1 MSVKSKMTAIADK
14 IRALL
19 GITGT
24 MGLDAMADN
33 IQAAQNE
40 VDAQDALITQIS
52 ELANAK
58 ATGIIPAGWLGITEN
73 GMYNVTEY
81 ANVDVYIPPYLPNAL
96 NAITSGS
103 FTLEADHTSEDGN
116 FSIEHGLGRTPNFF
130 FVFADSTTI
139 DHPWPV
145 NSLISLYGIRTQVG
159 TSDNTV
165 FSFIICVNSI
175 YPAGKI
181 AQSGNYAVDSS
192 YYCKQ
197 DKIILAPNSN
207 WHFKA
212 GVTYRWICGHTNN
225 LPN

>member
-19 GITGT
+19 GITET

-40 VDAQDALITQIS
+40 VDAQGALITHIS

-58 ATGIIPAGWLGITEN
+58 AEGIIPAGWLGITEN

-103 FTLEADHTSEDGN
+103 FTLEADHTSENGN

-130 FVFADSTTI
+130 FVFADSATI
-139 DHPWPV
+139 GNPWPV
-145 NSLISLYGIRTQVG
+145 GSLISLYGIRTQVD
-159 TSDNTV
+159 TSNNIVYSLITCANYI
-165 FSFIICVNSI
+165 FSNGGVTS
-175 YPAGKI
+175 
-181 AQSGNYAVDSS
+181 SGHYSVDSS

-197 DKIILAPNSN
+197 DKIILNPSS
-207 WHFKA
+207 WYFKA
-212 GVTYRWICGHTNN
+212 GVTYRWFCGHTNN
-225 LPN
+225 LTD

>member
-19 GITGT
+19 GITRT

-33 IQAAQNE
+33 IQIVQNE
-40 VDAQDALITQIS
+40 VDAQGAIITHIS
-52 ELANAK
+52 ELASTK
-58 ATGIIPAGWLGITEN
+58 AQGIVPTGWLGITEN

-81 ANVDVYIPPYLPNAL
+81 ANIDVYIPPYLPNAI
-96 NAITSGS
+96 NAITSGT
-103 FTLEADHTSEDGN
+103 FTFETDHTSENGN
-116 FSIEHGLGRTPNFF
+116 FSIEHGLGRIPNFF

-139 DHPWPV
+139 DNPWPV
-145 NSLISLYGIRTQVG
+145 NSLISLYGVRTQVG
-159 TSDNTV
+159 SDNTV
-165 FSFIICVNSI
+165 FSLIICANSI
-175 YPAGKI
+175 FPAGKI
-181 AQSGNYAVDSS
+181 TQSGSYSVDSD

-197 DKIILAPNSN
+197 DRIILAPNSN

-225 LPN
+225 LAD